1 MRLFPSR
8 DSGQTGSTRG
18 RHRHRH
24 RQAGIVCLSTLQ
36 PGQTGSI
43 SSVEA
48 DSKVNQ
54 RLADLGLTPETSICV
69 LKTVPF
75 NGPVE
80 VAVRGSRLAVGKEIA
95 KCIFVKMNEG

>member
-8 DSGQTGSTRG
+8 RPEQPGSGRR
-18 RHRHRH
+18 RHRHGKGHGGAVR
-24 RQAGIVCLSTLQ
+24 LSSLQ
-36 PGQTGSI
+36 PGQRGSI

-48 DSKVNQ
+48 SPKVTQ

-80 VAVRGSRLAVGKEIA
+80 IVVRGSRLAVGKEIA
-95 KCIFVKMNEG
+95 RCILVKTNEG

>member
-8 DSGQTGSTRG
+8 LSEQTGFRRR

-24 RQAGIVCLSTLQ
+24 GQAGIVSLSTLQ

-48 DSKVNQ
+48 NSKVTQ